1 MTGWGAWPPE
11 DAAGTYGPILGVLLA
26 APSRLDPRP
35 LMRIIDLLEA
45 EGNALGLEVVADRIS
60 EEAHDDFLDTEAL
73 TVLVQLAVQLYG
85 RASAV
90 APPDRRLFL
99 AAKGLGMS
107 SLLKDDVTSLGED
120 LAGGMAEALGT
131 TGPGC
136 LIEEAKEAAH
146 HNLPLAVAM
155 LHALRDATPDA
166 AELLVLFQED
176 LIALYDRL
184 GLRRSAF
191 ETAVLAAYAA
201 AYSQRDSETSVRLA
215 REALRRGDALP
226 DATELRDR
234 LYTLS
239 RQTLDADE
247 VARRFERI
255 AVRLRDERN
264 WSGLAYRY
272 FVVAE
277 YTGVHRHYQL
287 AVYYFEKAAAL
298 GAQEEYRQLESRGF
312 ALGASA
318 RLNPSAEMFD
328 EAALILDRAARL
340 TFQDERLHLF
350 YSSTG
355 HFFAAHARLVRGD
368 PAGAATAF
376 DQCFV
381 IMRQAFRPYAE
392 VLRRMAAGAAE
403 PCTAAQLAELR
414 RTMHPRPE
422 RLAAAAAAGDL
433 AALAAECLYLS
444 PLL

>member
-1 MTGWGAWPPE
+1 MTRWGAWPPE
-11 DAAGTYGPILGVLLA
+11 DAAGTYGPLLGMLLL
-26 APSRLDPRP
+26 APSRHDPRP
-35 LMRIIDLLEA
+35 LLQIIDRLAA
-45 EGNALGLEVVADRIS
+45 EGNALGLEVVADQIS
-60 EEAHDDFLDTEAL
+60 AEAHDEFLDTETL
-73 TVLVQLAVQLYG
+73 TLLVQLAVQLYG
-85 RASAV
+85 RAGAIAS
-90 APPDRRLFL
+90 PDRRLFL

-107 SLLKDDVTSLGED
+107 SLLTDDVTNLGEN

-131 TGPGC
+131 TNPAG
-136 LIEEAKEAAH
+136 LIDEAKEAAYR
-146 HNLPLAVAM
+146 NLPLAVAM
-155 LHALRDATPDA
+155 LNALRDAAPVA
-166 AELLVLFQED
+166 AELLVAFQED
-176 LIALYDRL
+176 LVALYERL
-184 GLRRSAF
+184 DLHRAAF

-201 AYSQRDSETSVRLA
+201 AYSQRDTDASVRLA
-215 REALRRGDALP
+215 WEALRRGDALP
-226 DATELRDR
+226 DTTELRDR
-234 LYTLS
+234 LYSLS

-328 EAALILDRAARL
+328 EAALVLDRAARL
-340 TFQDERLHLF
+340 TFQDERLHLL

-368 PAGAATAF
+368 LAGAATAF

-381 IMRQAFRPYAE
+381 VMRQVFRPYAE
-392 VLRRMAAGAAE
+392 VLRLMAAGAAE
-403 PCTAAQLAELR
+403 PCTADQVAELR

-433 AALAAECLYLS
+433 AALGAECLYLS